1 MPQAVVDPR
10 LPVAALRALLAVAR
24 GDVAEAA
31 QWVRRRA
38 SPSTTSRR
46 TCAKPSSGCWSG
58 VLIAEHEPAAALAVL
73 ERWRAFAVAQERAA
87 SVLRLRLL
95 EALAHDAAGDRT
107 AALRAL
113 AEALALAAP
122 EGYVRVFL
130 DEGAAV
136 GALLRELAAG
146 RRLEQL
152 GGGPSPAPSS
162 SGLIEA
168 FDRHGAGPPAI
179 TATRGRAGHGRS
191 RCPPASTRCSR

>member
-1 MPQAVVDPR
+1 MV
-10 LPVAALRALLAVAR
+10 R

-31 QWVRRRA
+31 QWVRSA
-38 SPSTTSRR
+38 GLSVDDEPSYLREAEQR
-46 TCAKPSSGCWSG
+46 VLVR

-73 ERWRAFAVAQERAA
+73 ERWRAFAVAQERTA

-95 EALAHDAAGDRT
+95 EVLAHHAAGDRT

-130 DEGAAV
+130 DEGAVV

-152 GGGPSPAPSS
+152 GVRAVPRAFL

-168 FDRHGAGPPAI
+168 FDRHGAGARSR
-179 TATRGRAGHGRS
+179 ATRWPCPGWPR